1 VNVVRKSLFESR
13 SLEIGTIEV
22 RPRSDQCGDV
32 ERQDRHAMVL
42 PIGGIFARHDAP
54 GRQVTG
60 TASHAVLVAADTPYR
75 ISFPG
80 AIGDRALILRF
91 GNDVALDRIDRCGSN
106 DRAAHG
112 LLPANAMML
121 RNLLF
126 RRLARTEAN
135 AFEAEALGLDLLD
148 LSLGAMRS
156 VDFPAQGAAK
166 GRRLRAL
173 ERVKEAIAVA
183 PSADWSVAKLASV
196 ANFSPFHLGH
206 VFREAAGI
214 SIYHHVLR
222 ERLALAL
229 DAVLDGG
236 DITAIALD
244 TGFAS
249 HSHFTAHFRK
259 FFGCTPTEL
268 RRLATHAQITE
279 LRKIATAR
287 RQASCL
293 G

>member
-1 VNVVRKSLFESR
+1 MDVVRKTLFESR
-13 SLEIGTIEV
+13 SLEIGTVDV

-42 PIGGIFARHDAP
+42 PVAGIFARHDAP
-54 GRQVTG
+54 GRHVTG
-60 TASHAVLVAADTPYR
+60 TASHAVMVAADTPYR

-91 GNDVALDRIDRCGSN
+91 GNDVAPDRLDGCGS
-106 DRAAHG
+106 DERAAHG

-126 RRLARTEAN
+126 RRLARTETDAL
-135 AFEAEALGLDLLD
+135 EAEALGLDLLD
-148 LSLGAMRS
+148 LSLGAMRA
-156 VDFPAQGAAK
+156 VGFPALGAAK
-166 GRRLRAL
+166 TRRLRAL

-196 ANFSPFHLGH
+196 ANFSPFHLCH
-206 VFREAAGI
+206 VFRETAGI
-214 SIYHHVLR
+214 SIYRYVLR

-259 FFGCTPTEL
+259 FFGTPPTAL
-268 RRLATHAQITE
+268 RRLATRAQIDE
-279 LRKIATAR
+279 MRKIVTAR
-287 RQASCL
+287 RQLPA
-293 G
+293 